1 MGLFTFVKDTGAKIF
16 GGQTS
21 AEAAVEKETQIKSFV
36 TKFELPVQNFDVK
49 VASEKATVTGEATN
63 QPTRE
68 KVVLAV
74 GNIDGIGEVDDQI
87 TVAEQADP
95 AKFYTVRSG
104 DSLSKIAK
112 NFYGDAQK
120 YPQIFEANKPMLSHP
135 DKIYPG
141 QTLRIPE

>member
-16 GGQTS
+16 GMETS
-21 AEAAVEKETQIKSFV
+21 AEKAAGKEDQIRTFV
-36 TKFELPVQNFDVK
+36 QKFDLPVQNFGVK
-49 VASEKATVTGEATN
+49 VADDIATISGVATN
-63 QPTRE
+63 QPTKE

-74 GNIDGIGEVDDQI
+74 GNIDGIGKVDDQM
-87 TVAEQADP
+87 TVTEAAEA
-95 AKFYTVRSG
+95 AKFYTVKGG

-112 NFYGDAQK
+112 EMYGDAQK

-141 QTLRIPE
+141 QTLRIPS